1 MRRAVPKA
9 QRCSTQHA
17 TWTERY
23 VGVVC
28 GGVAFSQGMWC
39 YQAAPLRHPSPHE
52 MARPDHCSIPP
63 ECFRTALGK
72 RLFGS
77 FRSQEGTLLN
87 AAAGSANRENGP
99 FGYPKDMSFL
109 PFLQAGKPKK
119 KSARF
124 NYLVSPSSTWDVA
137 RGSGRQSVVLKTC
150 VFGGGWQGKRDPF
163 GFLIVQGK
171 VYRMN
176 FHGRVHCSS
185 SKNFQLVQ
193 AHALQADFYLPSQK
207 C

>member
-1 MRRAVPKA
+1 MLRAVPKA

-63 ECFRTALGK
+63 KCFRTALGK

-77 FRSQEGTLLN
+77 LPSQEGTLLN

-99 FGYPKDMSFL
+99 FGYPKDMRFFCLFSK
-109 PFLQAGKPKK
+109 QASQPKK
-119 KSARF
+119 IQ
-124 NYLVSPSSTWDVA
+124 PGSTILSVRRPLGMWHVA
-137 RGSGRQSVVLKTC
+137 RGGNQ
-150 VFGGGWQGKRDPF
+150 
-163 GFLIVQGK
+163 
-171 VYRMN
+171 
-176 FHGRVHCSS
+176 
-185 SKNFQLVQ
+185 
-193 AHALQADFYLPSQK
+193 
-207 C
+207 